1 MDEEESLTQAK
12 NFPQNGV
19 FMIKILARIFIKNH
33 TDYQNETVRSQY
45 GILCG
50 AFGIFLNILLFTLK
64 FIFGTLA
71 ASVAMIADA
80 FNNLSDAASSVVQ
93 ILGFKLSSKKP
104 DPDHPFGHGRIEYIS
119 GLVVSF
125 LILYMGT
132 VLLKDSVLSIIHP
145 ETINISVLSVVVMGI
160 SILVKLYMYLY
171 NHLTAKKINSVAMD
185 VVAKDSLNDV
195 ISTSVVIAAL
205 IGSRF
210 TSLPL
215 DGIGGVVV
223 GIFILKT
230 GFEAAKDTIAPL
242 LGSAPSAEL
251 VAQIEEELMKHKP
264 IVGMHDLIIHDYGPG
279 RMMISLHAEVPGN
292 MNIFSLHDVIDI
304 AENDIA
310 RRFNCHVIIHM
321 DPVDTENKRL
331 VELKNVLAEEIV
343 KIDPELKYH
352 DVRMVPG
359 DTHTNLIFDV
369 VKPFNSSMTDEQL
382 KFAIHNAVHA
392 RCPDVYCAIT
402 VDRPFV
408 K

>member
-1 MDEEESLTQAK
+1 
-12 NFPQNGV
+12 
-19 FMIKILARIFIKNH
+19 MIKLLSRIFIKNY
-33 TDYQNETVRSQY
+33 TDYQNEKVRSQY

-50 AFGIFLNILLFTLK
+50 AFGIFLNAVLFTLK
-64 FIFGTLA
+64 FVFGTLA
-71 ASVAMIADA
+71 ASVAMVADA

-93 ILGFKLSSKKP
+93 VLGFKLATKKP
-104 DPDHPFGHGRIEYIS
+104 DPDHPFGHGRLEYIS

-132 VLLKDSVLSIIHP
+132 ALLKNSILAIIHP
-145 ETINISVLSVVVMGI
+145 ETMKISALSVIVMGI
-160 SILVKLYMYLY
+160 SVLVKFYMYLY
-171 NHLTAKKINSVAMD
+171 NHLTAKKIDSVAME

-205 IGSRF
+205 IGSKF
-210 TSLPL
+210 TSFPL
-215 DGIGGVVV
+215 DGIGGLVV

-230 GFEAAKDTIAPL
+230 GIEAARDTIKPL
-242 LGSAPSAEL
+242 LGTAPSAEL

-292 MNIFSLHDVIDI
+292 LNIFSLHDVIDI
-304 AENDIA
+304 AEHDIA
-310 RRFNCHVIIHM
+310 LRFNCHVVIHM

-331 VELKNVLAEEIV
+331 SQLKNVLAEEIV
-343 KIDPELKYH
+343 KINPELKYH

-369 VKPFNSSMTDEQL
+369 VKPYSCFLTDEQL
-382 KFAIHNAVHA
+382 KMAIHNAVNS
-392 RCPDVYCAIT
+392 RVPDVFCAIT
-402 VDRPFV
+402 VDQPFV

>member
-1 MDEEESLTQAK
+1 
-12 NFPQNGV
+12 
-19 FMIKILARIFIKNH
+19 MIKLLSRIFIKNY
-33 TDYQNETVRSQY
+33 TDYQNEKVRSQY

-50 AFGIFLNILLFTLK
+50 AFGIFLNAVLFTLK
-64 FIFGTLA
+64 FVFGSLA
-71 ASVAMIADA
+71 ASVAMVADA

-93 ILGFKLSSKKP
+93 ILGFKLATKKP
-104 DPDHPFGHGRIEYIS
+104 DPDHPFGHGRLEYIS

-132 VLLKDSVLSIIHP
+132 ALLKNSLLAIIHP
-145 ETINISVLSVVVMGI
+145 ETMKISLLSVIVMGI
-160 SILVKLYMYLY
+160 SVLVKFYMYLY
-171 NHLTAKKINSVAMD
+171 NHLTAKKIDSVAME

-205 IGSRF
+205 IGSKF

-215 DGIGGVVV
+215 DGIGGLVV

-230 GFEAAKDTIAPL
+230 GIEAARDTIKPL

-292 MNIFSLHDVIDI
+292 LNIFSLHDVIDI
-304 AENDIA
+304 AEHDIA
-310 RRFNCHVIIHM
+310 LRFNCHVVIHM

-331 VELKNVLAEEIV
+331 SQLKNVLAEEIV
-343 KIDPELKYH
+343 KINPELKYH

-369 VKPFNSSMTDEQL
+369 VKPYSCFLTDEQL
-382 KFAIHNAVHA
+382 KMAIHNAVNS
-392 RCPDVYCAIT
+392 RVPDVFCAIT
-402 VDRPFV
+402 VDQPFV
-408 K
+408 NS

>member
-1 MDEEESLTQAK
+1 MINLLAK
-12 NFPQNGV
+12 
-19 FMIKILARIFIKNH
+19 LFIKNH
-33 TDYQNETVRSQY
+33 TDYSNERVRSQY

-50 AFGIFLNILLFTLK
+50 AFGIFLNAVLFTLK
-64 FIFGTLA
+64 FVFGTLA
-71 ASVAMIADA
+71 ASVAMVADA

-93 ILGFKLSSKKP
+93 ILGFKLSTKKP

-145 ETINISVLSVVVMGI
+145 QAMKISLLSVIVMGI
-160 SILVKLYMYLY
+160 SVLVKFYMYLY
-171 NHLTAKKINSVAMD
+171 NHLTAKKIDSVAME

-195 ISTSVVIAAL
+195 ISTAVVIVAL
-205 IGSRF
+205 IGSRY

-242 LGSAPSAEL
+242 LGSAPSAQL

-292 MNIFSLHDVIDI
+292 LNIFSLHDVIDI

-310 RRFNCHVIIHM
+310 QRFNCHVIIHM

-331 VELKNVLAEEIV
+331 AELKQVLAEEVV
-343 KIDPELKYH
+343 KINPELKYH

-369 VKPFNSSMTDEQL
+369 VKPFSCFLTDEQL
-382 KFAIHNAVHA
+382 KLAIHNAVHA
-392 RCPDVYCAIT
+392 KCPDVYCAIT
-402 VDRPFV
+402 VDQPFV

>member
-1 MDEEESLTQAK
+1 
-12 NFPQNGV
+12 
-19 FMIKILARIFIKNH
+19 MIKLLAKIFIKNPE
-33 TDYQNETVRSQY
+33 DYKNEMVRSQY

-50 AFGIFLNILLFTLK
+50 AFGIFLNAVLFALK

-71 ASVAMIADA
+71 ASVAMVADA

-119 GLVVSF
+119 GLIVSF

-132 VLLKDSVLSIIHP
+132 GLLKYSVLSIIHP
-145 ETINISVLSVVVMGI
+145 EAMNISLLSIIVMGI
-160 SILVKLYMYLY
+160 SIVVKLYMYLY
-171 NHLTAKKINSVAMD
+171 NHLTAKKIDSLAME

-205 IGSRF
+205 VGSRF

-223 GIFILKT
+223 GIFIIKT
-230 GFEAAKDTIAPL
+230 GIEAAKDTIAPL
-242 LGSAPSAEL
+242 LGSAPSVQL

-264 IVGMHDLIIHDYGPG
+264 IVGMHDLIVHDYGPG

-292 MNIFSLHDVIDI
+292 LNIFSLHDVIDI

-310 RRFNCHVIIHM
+310 KRFNCHVVIHM

-331 VELKNVLAEEIV
+331 AQLKEVLAEEV
-343 KIDPELKYH
+343 PKINPELKFH
-352 DVRMVPG
+352 DVRIVPG

-369 VKPFNSSMTDEQL
+369 VKPYSCFLTDEQL
-382 KFAIHNAVHA
+382 KLAIHNAVHE
-392 RCPDVYCAIT
+392 RCSDVYCAIT
-402 VDRPFV
+402 VDQPFV

>member
-1 MDEEESLTQAK
+1 
-12 NFPQNGV
+12 
-19 FMIKILARIFIKNH
+19 MIKLLSRIFIKNY
-33 TDYQNETVRSQY
+33 TDYQNEKVRSQY

-50 AFGIFLNILLFTLK
+50 AFGIFLNAVLFTLK
-64 FIFGTLA
+64 FVFGSLA
-71 ASVAMIADA
+71 ASVAMVADA

-93 ILGFKLSSKKP
+93 ILGFKLATKKP
-104 DPDHPFGHGRIEYIS
+104 DPEHPFGHGRIEYIS

-132 VLLKDSVLSIIHP
+132 ALLKNSLLAIIHP
-145 ETINISVLSVVVMGI
+145 ETMKISLLSVIVMGI
-160 SILVKLYMYLY
+160 SVLVKFYMYLY
-171 NHLTAKKINSVAMD
+171 NHLTAKKIDSVAME

-205 IGSRF
+205 IGSKF

-230 GFEAAKDTIAPL
+230 GIEAARDTIKPL
-242 LGSAPSAEL
+242 LGTAPSAEL

-292 MNIFSLHDVIDI
+292 LNIFSLHDVIDI
-304 AENDIA
+304 AEFDIA
-310 RRFNCHVIIHM
+310 TRFNCHVVIHM
-321 DPVDTENKRL
+321 DPVDIENKRL
-331 VELKNVLAEEIV
+331 AELKEILAQEIV
-343 KIDPELKYH
+343 KVNPELKFH

-369 VKPFNSSMTDEQL
+369 VKPYSCFLTDEQL
-382 KFAIHNAVHA
+382 KMAIQNAVNS
-392 RCPDVYCAIT
+392 RTPDVFCAIT
-402 VDRPFV
+402 VDQPFV

>member
-1 MDEEESLTQAK
+1 
-12 NFPQNGV
+12 
-19 FMIKILARIFIKNH
+19 MIKLLAKIFIKNH
-33 TDYQNETVRSQY
+33 NDYQNEKVRSQY

-50 AFGIFLNILLFTLK
+50 AFGIFLNAVLFTLK
-64 FIFGTLA
+64 FVFGTLA
-71 ASVAMIADA
+71 ASVAMVADA

-93 ILGFKLSSKKP
+93 ILGFKLSTKKP

-125 LILYMGT
+125 LILYMG
-132 VLLKDSVLSIIHP
+132 VALLKDSVLSIMHP
-145 ETINISVLSVVVMGI
+145 KKPDTSILSVVIMGI
-160 SILVKLYMYLY
+160 GVLVKLYMYLY
-171 NHLTAKKINSVAMD
+171 NHLISRKIDSVAMD

-195 ISTSVVIAAL
+195 ISTGVVIIAI

-210 TSLPL
+210 TTLPL

-223 GIFILKT
+223 AAFILKT
-230 GFEAAKDTIAPL
+230 GFEAAADTVAPL
-242 LGSAPSAEL
+242 LGTAPSAEL
-251 VAQIEEELMKHKP
+251 VYQIEEELMKHKP
-264 IVGMHDLIIHDYGPG
+264 IIGMHDLVVHDYGPG

-292 MNIFSLHDVIDI
+292 LNIFSLHDVIDI
-304 AENDIA
+304 AEHDISV
-310 RRFNCHVIIHM
+310 RFNCHVVIHM

-331 VELKNVLAEEIV
+331 AELKEILAEEIV
-343 KIDPELKYH
+343 KVNPELKYH

-369 VKPFNSSMTDEQL
+369 VKPYSCILTDDQL
-382 KFAIHNAVHA
+382 KLVIHEAVHA

-402 VDRPFV
+402 VDQPFV

>member
-1 MDEEESLTQAK
+1 
-12 NFPQNGV
+12 
-19 FMIKILARIFIKNH
+19 MIKLLSRIFIKNY
-33 TDYQNETVRSQY
+33 TDYQNEKVRSQY

-50 AFGIFLNILLFTLK
+50 AFGIFLNAVLFTLK
-64 FIFGTLA
+64 FVFGTLA
-71 ASVAMIADA
+71 ASVSMVADA

-93 ILGFKLSSKKP
+93 ILGFKLATKKP
-104 DPDHPFGHGRIEYIS
+104 DPDHPFGHGRLEYIS

-132 VLLKDSVLSIIHP
+132 ALLKNSLLAIIHP
-145 ETINISVLSVVVMGI
+145 ETMKISLLSVIVMGI
-160 SILVKLYMYLY
+160 SVLVKFYMYLY
-171 NHLTAKKINSVAMD
+171 NHLTAKKIDSVAME

-205 IGSRF
+205 IGSKF

-215 DGIGGVVV
+215 DGIGGLVV
-223 GIFILKT
+223 GIFIL
-230 GFEAAKDTIAPL
+230 EAARDTIKPL

-292 MNIFSLHDVIDI
+292 LNIFSLHDVIDI
-304 AENDIA
+304 AEHDIA
-310 RRFNCHVIIHM
+310 LRFNCHVVIHM

-331 VELKNVLAEEIV
+331 SQLKNVLAEEIV
-343 KIDPELKYH
+343 KINPELKYH

-369 VKPFNSSMTDEQL
+369 VKPYSCFLTDEQL
-382 KFAIHNAVHA
+382 KLAIHNAVNS
-392 RCPDVYCAIT
+392 RVPDVFCAIT
-402 VDRPFV
+402 VDQPFV

>member
-1 MDEEESLTQAK
+1 
-12 NFPQNGV
+12 
-19 FMIKILARIFIKNH
+19 MINLLARIFIKNH
-33 TDYQNETVRSQY
+33 NDYSNETVRSQY

-50 AFGIFLNILLFTLK
+50 AFGIFLNILLFALK
-64 FIFGTLA
+64 FIFGTIA
-71 ASVAMIADA
+71 ASVAMVADA

-93 ILGFKLSSKKP
+93 ILGFKLSTKKP
-104 DPDHPFGHGRIEYIS
+104 DPEHPFGHGRIEYIS

-132 VLLKDSVLSIIHP
+132 ALLKDSVLSIMHP
-145 ETINISVLSVVVMGI
+145 QKMNVSALSVVVMGI

-171 NHLTAKKINSVAMD
+171 NHLTAKKIGSVAMD
-185 VVAKDSLNDV
+185 IVAMDSLNDV
-195 ISTSVVIAAL
+195 ISTSVVIVAL
-205 IGSRF
+205 IGSHF
-210 TSLPL
+210 TTLPL

-230 GFEAAKDTIAPL
+230 GFEAAKDTIVPL
-242 LGSAPSAEL
+242 LGSAPSPEL

-310 RRFNCHVIIHM
+310 KCFNCHVVIHM

-331 VELKNVLAEEIV
+331 AELKEVLAQEIP

-369 VKPFNSSMTDEQL
+369 VKPYSCQLTDEKL
-382 KFAIHNAVHA
+382 KQIIHEAVHA
-392 RCPDVYCAIT
+392 KCPDVYCAIT
-402 VDRPFV
+402 IDQPFV

>member
-1 MDEEESLTQAK
+1 MLK
-12 NFPQNGV
+12 L
-19 FMIKILARIFIKNH
+19 LARIFIKNH
-33 TDYQNETVRSQY
+33 TDYQNEQVRSQY

-50 AFGIFLNILLFTLK
+50 AFGIFLNILLFALK

-71 ASVAMIADA
+71 ASVAMVADA

-145 ETINISVLSVVVMGI
+145 EAMNISVLSIVVMGI

-223 GIFILKT
+223 GIFIIKT

-292 MNIFSLHDVIDI
+292 LNIFSLHDVIDI

-310 RRFNCHVIIHM
+310 MRFNCHVVIHM
-321 DPVDTENKRL
+321 DPVDIENKRL
-331 VELKNVLAEEIV
+331 AELKQVLSEEV
-343 KIDPELKYH
+343 PKINPELKFH

-369 VKPFNSSMTDEQL
+369 VKPYSCMLTDEKL
-382 KFAIHNAVHA
+382 KMVIHEAVHA

-402 VDRPFV
+402 VDQPFV

>member
-1 MDEEESLTQAK
+1 
-12 NFPQNGV
+12 
-19 FMIKILARIFIKNH
+19 MIKLLAKIFIKNPD
-33 TDYQNETVRSQY
+33 DYQNEEVRSKY

-50 AFGIFLNILLFTLK
+50 GFGIFLNAILFALK

-71 ASVAMIADA
+71 ASVAMVADA

-145 ETINISVLSVVVMGI
+145 ETMNISILSVVVMGL

-171 NHLTAKKINSVAMD
+171 NHLTAKKISSVAME

-223 GIFILKT
+223 GIFIIKT

-242 LGSAPSAEL
+242 LGSAPSVEL
-251 VAQIEEELMKHKP
+251 VSQIEEELMKHKP

-292 MNIFSLHDVIDI
+292 LNIFSLHDVIDI
-304 AENDIA
+304 AENDISK
-310 RRFNCHVIIHM
+310 RFNCHVVIHM

-331 VELKNVLAEEIV
+331 AQLKEILAEEV
-343 KIDPELKYH
+343 PKINPELKFH

-369 VKPFNSSMTDEQL
+369 VKPYSCILTDDKL
-382 KFAIHNAVHA
+382 KLVIHEAVHA

-402 VDRPFV
+402 IDQPFV

>member
-1 MDEEESLTQAK
+1 
-12 NFPQNGV
+12 
-19 FMIKILARIFIKNH
+19 MIKLLSRIFIKNY
-33 TDYQNETVRSQY
+33 TDYQNEKVRSQY

-50 AFGIFLNILLFTLK
+50 AFGIFLNAVLFTLK
-64 FIFGTLA
+64 FVFGTLA
-71 ASVAMIADA
+71 ASVAMVADA

-93 ILGFKLSSKKP
+93 ILGFKLATKKP
-104 DPDHPFGHGRIEYIS
+104 DPDHPFGHGRLEYIS

-132 VLLKDSVLSIIHP
+132 ALLKNSILAIIHP
-145 ETINISVLSVVVMGI
+145 ETMKISLLSVIVMGI
-160 SILVKLYMYLY
+160 SVLVKFYMYLY
-171 NHLTAKKINSVAMD
+171 NHLTAKKIDSVAME

-205 IGSRF
+205 IGSKF

-215 DGIGGVVV
+215 DGIGGLVV

-230 GFEAAKDTIAPL
+230 GIEAARDTIKPL

-292 MNIFSLHDVIDI
+292 LNIFSLHDVIDI
-304 AENDIA
+304 AEHDIA
-310 RRFNCHVIIHM
+310 LRFNCHVVIHM

-331 VELKNVLAEEIV
+331 SQLKNVLAEEIV
-343 KIDPELKYH
+343 KINPELKYH

-369 VKPFNSSMTDEQL
+369 VKPYSCFLTDEQL
-382 KFAIHNAVHA
+382 KMAIHNAVNS
-392 RCPDVYCAIT
+392 RVPDVFCAIT
-402 VDRPFV
+402 VDQPFV

>member
-1 MDEEESLTQAK
+1 
-12 NFPQNGV
+12 
-19 FMIKILARIFIKNH
+19 MIKLLSRIFIKNY
-33 TDYQNETVRSQY
+33 TDYQNEKVRSQY

-50 AFGIFLNILLFTLK
+50 AFGIFLNAVLFTLK
-64 FIFGTLA
+64 FVFGTLA
-71 ASVAMIADA
+71 ASVAMVADA

-93 ILGFKLSSKKP
+93 ILGFKLATKKP
-104 DPDHPFGHGRIEYIS
+104 DPDHPFGHGRLEYIS

-132 VLLKDSVLSIIHP
+132 ALLKNSILAIIHP
-145 ETINISVLSVVVMGI
+145 EIMKISALSVIVMGI
-160 SILVKLYMYLY
+160 SVLVKFYMYLY
-171 NHLTAKKINSVAMD
+171 NHLTAKKIDSVAME

-205 IGSRF
+205 IGSKF

-215 DGIGGVVV
+215 DGIGGLVV

-230 GFEAAKDTIAPL
+230 GIEAARDTIKPL

-292 MNIFSLHDVIDI
+292 LNIFSLHDVIDI
-304 AENDIA
+304 AEHDIA
-310 RRFNCHVIIHM
+310 LRFNCHVVIHM

-331 VELKNVLAEEIV
+331 SQLKNVLAEEIV
-343 KIDPELKYH
+343 KINPELKYH

-369 VKPFNSSMTDEQL
+369 VKPYSCFLTDEQL
-382 KFAIHNAVHA
+382 KMAIHNAVNS
-392 RCPDVYCAIT
+392 RVPDVFCAIT
-402 VDRPFV
+402 VDQPFV

>member
-1 MDEEESLTQAK
+1 MLK
-12 NFPQNGV
+12 L
-19 FMIKILARIFIKNH
+19 LARIFIKNH
-33 TDYQNETVRSQY
+33 TDYQNEAVRSQY

-50 AFGIFLNILLFTLK
+50 AFGIFLNAILFALK
-64 FIFGTLA
+64 FLFGTLA
-71 ASVAMIADA
+71 ASVAMVADA

-104 DPDHPFGHGRIEYIS
+104 DPDHPFGHGRIEYVS

-132 VLLKDSVLSIIHP
+132 VLLKNSVLSIIHP
-145 ETINISVLSVVVMGI
+145 EAMNISILSVVVMGL

-171 NHLTAKKINSVAMD
+171 NHLTAKKINSVAME

-215 DGIGGVVV
+215 DGIGGIVV
-223 GIFILKT
+223 GIFIVKT

-251 VAQIEEELMKHKP
+251 VSQIEEELMKHKP

-304 AENDIA
+304 AENDISK
-310 RRFNCHVIIHM
+310 RFNCHVVIHM

-331 VELKNVLAEEIV
+331 AELKQVLAEEV
-343 KIDPELKYH
+343 SKLNPELKFH

-369 VKPFNSSMTDEQL
+369 VKPYSCFLTDEQL
-382 KFAIHNAVHA
+382 KMAIHKAVHEK
-392 RCPDVYCAIT
+392 CPDVYCAIT
-402 VDRPFV
+402 VDQPFV

>member
-1 MDEEESLTQAK
+1 MLK
-12 NFPQNGV
+12 L
-19 FMIKILARIFIKNH
+19 LARIFIKNH

-382 KFAIHNAVHA
+382 KFAIHNAVHE

-402 VDRPFV
+402 VDQPFV

>member
-1 MDEEESLTQAK
+1 
-12 NFPQNGV
+12 
-19 FMIKILARIFIKNH
+19 MIKILARIFIR
-33 TDYQNETVRSQY
+33 DYNNYSNDQVRSQY

-50 AFGIFLNILLFTLK
+50 AFGIFLNILLFALK
-64 FIFGTLA
+64 FIFGTIA
-71 ASVAMIADA
+71 ASVAMVADA
-80 FNNLSDAASSVVQ
+80 FNNLSDAASSIVQ
-93 ILGFKLSSKKP
+93 ILGFKLSTKKP

-132 VLLKDSVLSIIHP
+132 VLLKDSIISIIHP
-145 ETINISVLSVVVMGI
+145 EAMNISVLAVVVMGI

-171 NHLTAKKINSVAMD
+171 NHLTAKKIGSVAME

-251 VAQIEEELMKHKP
+251 VEQIEEELMKHKP
-264 IVGMHDLIIHDYGPG
+264 VVGMHDLIIHDYGPG

-292 MNIFSLHDVIDI
+292 LNIFSLHDVIDI

-310 RRFNCHVIIHM
+310 RRFNCHVVIHM

-331 VELKNVLAEEIV
+331 AELKKVLAEEV
-343 KIDPELKYH
+343 PKINPELKFH
-352 DVRMVPG
+352 DVRIVPG

-369 VKPFNSSMTDEQL
+369 VKPYSCMLTDEKL
-382 KFAIHNAVHA
+382 KLVIHQAVHA

-402 VDRPFV
+402 VDQPFV

>member
-1 MDEEESLTQAK
+1 M
-12 NFPQNGV
+12 
-19 FMIKILARIFIKNH
+19 
-33 TDYQNETVRSQY
+33 
-45 GILCG
+45 
-50 AFGIFLNILLFTLK
+50 
-64 FIFGTLA
+64 
-71 ASVAMIADA
+71 
-80 FNNLSDAASSVVQ
+80 
-93 ILGFKLSSKKP
+93 
-104 DPDHPFGHGRIEYIS
+104 
-119 GLVVSF
+119 
-125 LILYMGT
+125 
-132 VLLKDSVLSIIHP
+132 
-145 ETINISVLSVVVMGI
+145 
-160 SILVKLYMYLY
+160 
-171 NHLTAKKINSVAMD
+171 
-185 VVAKDSLNDV
+185 
-195 ISTSVVIAAL
+195 
-205 IGSRF
+205 
-210 TSLPL
+210 PL

-230 GFEAAKDTIAPL
+230 GFEAASDTIAPL

-331 VELKNVLAEEIV
+331 AQLKEVLAQEIV

-369 VKPFNSSMTDEQL
+369 VKPFSCQLTDEKL
-382 KFAIHNAVHA
+382 KQVIHEAVHA
-392 RCPDVYCAIT
+392 KCSDVYCAIT
-402 VDRPFV
+402 IDQPFV

>member
-1 MDEEESLTQAK
+1 
-12 NFPQNGV
+12 
-19 FMIKILARIFIKNH
+19 MIKLLAKIFIKNPD
-33 TDYQNETVRSQY
+33 DYQNEEVRSKY

-50 AFGIFLNILLFTLK
+50 GFGIFLNAILFALK

-71 ASVAMIADA
+71 ASVAMVADA

-145 ETINISVLSVVVMGI
+145 ETMNISILSVVVMGL

-171 NHLTAKKINSVAMD
+171 NHLTAKKISSVAME

-223 GIFILKT
+223 GIFIIKT
-230 GFEAAKDTIAPL
+230 GLEAAKDTIAPL
-242 LGSAPSAEL
+242 LGSAPSVEL
-251 VAQIEEELMKHKP
+251 VSQIEEELMKHKP

-292 MNIFSLHDVIDI
+292 LNIFSLHDVIDI
-304 AENDIA
+304 AENDISK
-310 RRFNCHVIIHM
+310 RFNCHVVIHM

-331 VELKNVLAEEIV
+331 AQLKEILAEEV
-343 KIDPELKYH
+343 PKINPELKFH

-369 VKPFNSSMTDEQL
+369 VKPYSCILTDDKL
-382 KFAIHNAVHA
+382 KLVIHEAVHA

-402 VDRPFV
+402 VDQPFV

>member
-1 MDEEESLTQAK
+1 
-12 NFPQNGV
+12 
-19 FMIKILARIFIKNH
+19 MIKLLSRIFIKNY
-33 TDYQNETVRSQY
+33 TDYQNEKVRSQY

-50 AFGIFLNILLFTLK
+50 AFGIFLNAVLFTLK
-64 FIFGTLA
+64 FVFGTLA
-71 ASVAMIADA
+71 ASVAMVADA

-93 ILGFKLSSKKP
+93 ILGFKLATKKP
-104 DPDHPFGHGRIEYIS
+104 DPDHPFGHGRLEYIS

-132 VLLKDSVLSIIHP
+132 ALLKNSILAIIHP
-145 ETINISVLSVVVMGI
+145 ETMKISLLSVIVMGI
-160 SILVKLYMYLY
+160 SVLVKFYMYLY
-171 NHLTAKKINSVAMD
+171 NHLTAKKIDSVAME

-205 IGSRF
+205 IGSKF

-215 DGIGGVVV
+215 DGIGGLVV

-230 GFEAAKDTIAPL
+230 GIEAARDTIKPL

-292 MNIFSLHDVIDI
+292 LNIFSLHDVIDI
-304 AENDIA
+304 AEHDIA
-310 RRFNCHVIIHM
+310 LRFNCHVVIHM

-331 VELKNVLAEEIV
+331 SQLKNVLAEEIV
-343 KIDPELKYH
+343 KINPELKYH

-369 VKPFNSSMTDEQL
+369 VKPYSCFLTDEQL
-382 KFAIHNAVHA
+382 KLAIHNAVNS
-392 RCPDVYCAIT
+392 RVPDVFCAIT
-402 VDRPFV
+402 VDQPFV

>member
-1 MDEEESLTQAK
+1 
-12 NFPQNGV
+12 
-19 FMIKILARIFIKNH
+19 MIKLLAKIFIKNH
-33 TDYQNETVRSQY
+33 NDYQNEKVRSQY

-50 AFGIFLNILLFTLK
+50 AFGIFLNAVLFTLK
-64 FIFGTLA
+64 FVFGTLA
-71 ASVAMIADA
+71 ASVAMVADA

-93 ILGFKLSSKKP
+93 ILGFKLSTKKP

-125 LILYMGT
+125 LILYMG
-132 VLLKDSVLSIIHP
+132 VALLKDSVLSIMHP
-145 ETINISVLSVVVMGI
+145 KKPDTSILSIVIMGI
-160 SILVKLYMYLY
+160 GVLVKLYMYLY
-171 NHLTAKKINSVAMD
+171 NHLISRKIDSVAMD

-195 ISTSVVIAAL
+195 ISTGVVIIAI

-210 TSLPL
+210 TTLPL

-223 GIFILKT
+223 AAFILKT
-230 GFEAAKDTIAPL
+230 GFEAAADTVAPL
-242 LGSAPSAEL
+242 LGTAPSAEL
-251 VAQIEEELMKHKP
+251 VYQIEEELMKHKP
-264 IVGMHDLIIHDYGPG
+264 IIGMHDLVVHDYGPG

-292 MNIFSLHDVIDI
+292 LNIFSLHDVIDI
-304 AENDIA
+304 AEHDISV
-310 RRFNCHVIIHM
+310 RFNCHVVIHM

-331 VELKNVLAEEIV
+331 AELKEILAEEIV
-343 KIDPELKYH
+343 KVNPELKYH

-369 VKPFNSSMTDEQL
+369 VKPYSCILTDDQL
-382 KFAIHNAVHA
+382 KQVIHEAVHA

-402 VDRPFV
+402 VDQPFV

>member
-1 MDEEESLTQAK
+1 MLK
-12 NFPQNGV
+12 L
-19 FMIKILARIFIKNH
+19 LARIFIKNH

-369 VKPFNSSMTDEQL
+369 VKPFSCFLTDEQL
-382 KFAIHNAVHA
+382 KAAIHNAVHE

-402 VDRPFV
+402 VDQPFV

>member
-1 MDEEESLTQAK
+1 
-12 NFPQNGV
+12 
-19 FMIKILARIFIKNH
+19 MIKILARLFIK
-33 TDYQNETVRSQY
+33 DYTNYSNEQVRSQY

-50 AFGIFLNILLFTLK
+50 SFGIFLNILLFALK

-71 ASVAMIADA
+71 ASVAMVADA

-145 ETINISVLSVVVMGI
+145 EAMNISVLSIVVMGI
-160 SILVKLYMYLY
+160 SIFVKLYMYLY

-205 IGSRF
+205 IGSRY

-223 GIFILKT
+223 GIFIIKT

-251 VAQIEEELMKHKP
+251 VSQIEEELMKHKP

-310 RRFNCHVIIHM
+310 MRFNCHVVIHM

-331 VELKNVLAEEIV
+331 AELKQVLSEEV
-343 KIDPELKYH
+343 PKINPELKFH

-369 VKPFNSSMTDEQL
+369 VKPYSCMLTDEKL
-382 KFAIHNAVHA
+382 KMVIHEAVHA
-392 RCPDVYCAIT
+392 RCPDVFCAIT
-402 VDRPFV
+402 VDQPFV